1 MIRFFCFPESL
12 FRIFIKKDFIFVP
25 SEIKKFLIFEKNEFI
40 ISPIKSQ
47 RESFN
52 FRFDFFL
59 QIFAQNLRK
68 YRKRAGFTQKQLSER
83 LEISQKHLSFIET
96 GSQFA
101 SASLIDKICDEL
113 KISCGE
119 LFASE
124 KDVNIREV
132 NMLCTMIQ
140 NIISPQF

>member
-1 MIRFFCFPESL
+1 MEAG
-12 FRIFIKKDFIFVP
+12 KTNV
-25 SEIKKFLIFEKNEFI
+25 
-40 ISPIKSQ
+40 
-47 RESFN
+47 
-52 FRFDFFL
+52 L

-132 NMLCTMIQ
+132 NMICTMIQ
-140 NIISPQF
+140 NIISPQFLNLEEKIEKLEQEIINKNIHRT